1 MMKNIKNI
9 YIKLLLVITIV
20 LISCNE
26 DSFLEQVNPNAITE
40 DTFWNTENQ
49 FNTALTTVYGAMQFN
64 NISAG
69 SLIKEMNMS
78 DIGGCE
84 TWNGGYTFRNLTYT
98 DATGSVT
105 EKWNEL
111 YVGIFRANQVI
122 QYIQET
128 DASKFT
134 GNNKAQI
141 EAQAKFLRAFFYFQ
155 LAHTYG
161 GAVIHTEVAE
171 TSEDLSK
178 PFSTISNVNTEII
191 IPDLKF
197 AQDNLPTTWDG
208 DDIGR
213 ITWGAATSLLG
224 KVYLFDKNFP
234 MAADLF
240 KSVIDSGIYSLTNN
254 FMDNF
259 THDNEFNSE
268 SILEVVYSST
278 LNPGVNGNIIDDNP
292 NETGAEASSM
302 ARGIAHHLEG
312 GGYNGI
318 MATYYLHEMFL
329 ADEVDSTNPI
339 NNGNVHSKRLNAS
352 IAPVDYEGLYYN
364 KELEDMSG
372 WAYGQSAYTKKHSN
386 WYHLDAEDTEFRSG
400 INFRHIRL
408 ADVYLMYAE
417 AVIEANG
424 DFNTAIEYI
433 DKIRKRAG
441 VKTLQQYIDHNSGMF
456 PQLHISEEIHGP
468 RSMVSPSSETVMTHL
483 RRVERPLE
491 LCFEGHRWK
500 DLVRWGI
507 VQEVFNELR
516 ADEVWR
522 FNNIDALNVKKNSD
536 IGNDGTGIAPLFI
549 KERIRPDFVI
559 CSDVYT
565 PSQHNYF
572 PIPAGEV
579 QANDQLN
586 N

>member
-1 MMKNIKNI
+1 MKNIKNI
-9 YIKLLLVITIV
+9 YIKLFLITAIAF
-20 LISCNE
+20 IGCDE
-26 DSFLEQVNPNAITE
+26 DNFLEQVNPNAITE
-40 DTFWNTENQ
+40 DTYWKTESQ
-49 FNTALTTVYGAMQFN
+49 FNSALTTVYGAMQFN

-98 DATGSVT
+98 DATASVT
-105 EKWNEL
+105 EQWNEL

-122 QYIQET
+122 QYIQEA
-128 DASKFT
+128 DDSNFT
-134 GNNKAQI
+134 GNSKAQI
-141 EAQAKFLRAFFYFQ
+141 EAQARFLRAFFYFKV
-155 LAHTYG
+155 AHTYG
-161 GAVIHTEVAE
+161 GAVIHTQVAE
-171 TSEDLSK
+171 NSEDLSK
-178 PFSTISNVNTEII
+178 PFSTISDVTTEVI
-191 IPDLKF
+191 IPDLEF
-197 AQDNLPTTWDG
+197 AQTNLPTIWEG
-208 DDIGR
+208 DNVGR

-224 KVYLFDKNFP
+224 KVYLFDKDFP
-234 MAADLF
+234 KAASLF
-240 KSVIDSGIYSLTNN
+240 KEVIDSEIYSLTTNII
-254 FMDNF
+254 DNF
-259 THDNEFNSE
+259 SHENEFNSE
-268 SILEVVYSST
+268 SILEVSYSST

-292 NETGAEASSM
+292 YETGAEASSM
-302 ARGIAHHLEG
+302 ARGIGHHLEG

-318 MATYYLHEMFL
+318 MPTYYLHEMFL

-339 NNGNVHSKRLNAS
+339 NDGNAHSKRLNVS
-352 IAPVDYEGLYYN
+352 IAPIDYEGLYYN
-364 KELEDMSG
+364 KLVEDMSG

-386 WYHLDAEDTEFRSG
+386 WYHLDAEDTEYRSG

-408 ADVYLMYAE
+408 ADIYLMYAE

-424 DFNTAIEYI
+424 DYTTAIEYI
-433 DKIRKRAG
+433 DKVRKRAG
-441 VKTLQQYIDHNSGMF
+441 VVTLQKYMDNNSGMF
-456 PQLHISEEIHGP
+456 PQLHISQEIHGERP
-468 RSMVSPSSETVMTHL
+468 MVAASSETVMTHL

-507 VQEVFNELR
+507 VQEVFDELR

-522 FNNIDALNVKKNSD
+522 FDHIDDLNVKKNAA

-565 PSQHNYF
+565 PSQHDYF